1 VLFLIHSGRLFF
13 SRDEF
18 SVFGFKY
25 NSNKEMEKI
34 MPVKK
39 RLNFVSNSSSSSF
52 VLFGVGMNDDEFFS
66 LCQSKLGEDAVN
78 NIINDPDSGNSY
90 SELSKLEKE
99 TGLEFIHDWECEYH
113 LIGRQY
119 KTIGDNETGLDFKN
133 SVKNKLKAH
142 NITNKDARIIE
153 IEMNH

>member
-1 VLFLIHSGRLFF
+1 MRVVKMNYR
-13 SRDEF
+13 
-18 SVFGFKY
+18 
-25 NSNKEMEKI
+25 NS
-34 MPVKK
+34 
-39 RLNFVSNSSSSSF
+39 FVSNSSSSSF
-52 VLFGVGMNDDEFFS
+52 VVYGVGMNDDEFFS
-66 LCQSKLGEDAVN
+66 LCQSKLGEEAVN

-90 SELSKLEKE
+90 TELNKLEKE

-113 LIGRQY
+113 IIGRQY

-133 SVKNKLKAH
+133 SVKDKLKEH